1 MEEYEVSIARACR
14 MMEIHRS
21 YFYYR
26 EKRDDTEVEEAIMA
40 AAEHGDGFWKIFGIL
55 RRDGKPWNHKKVY
68 RVYKSMHYE
77 KRSRLKKRLPA
88 RVKNPLEQ
96 PLEPNTTWS
105 IDFVSDMLECGR
117 KFRVL
122 NIIDDSDRVAVAQE
136 VSMSFPS
143 KRVIRT
149 LEKVIWLKGKPSNI
163 RCDNGP
169 EFISKDFQEWCKG
182 NDIRLLFTQPGC
194 PTQNSY
200 IERFNGS
207 YRRAVLDAYIFRTLE
222 DVKQKTHEWNEYY
235 NYERPHESLGNK
247 TPMEFSKRI
256 DERNTDNAVL
266 PLSLL
271 TGQLHRSK
279 HRKIVLNE
287 IFKN

>member
-1 MEEYEVSIARACR
+1 

-26 EKRDDTEVEEAIMA
+26 EKRDDTEVEEAIRA
-40 AAEHGDGFWKIFGIL
+40 AAEHGDGFWKIFERL

-77 KRSRLKKRLPA
+77 KRFRLKKRLPA

-96 PLEPNTTWS
+96 PLEPNITWS

-222 DVKQKTHEWNEYY
+222 DVKQKTYEWNDYY

-256 DERNTDNAVL
+256 DERNTDNTVL

-271 TGQLHRSK
+271 TGQQHRSK
-279 HRKIVLNE
+279 HRKIVLND